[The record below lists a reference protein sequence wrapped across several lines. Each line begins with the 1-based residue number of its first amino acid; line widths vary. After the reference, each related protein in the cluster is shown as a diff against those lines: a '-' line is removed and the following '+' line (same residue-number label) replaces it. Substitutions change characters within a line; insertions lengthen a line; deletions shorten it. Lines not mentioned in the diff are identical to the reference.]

1 MARDYVKKGKPVPRK
16 NTRQQQP
23 APKKTKNIVLLLLV
37 VILIGAFI
45 SFLISIQ
52 GKAPE
57 QKTIEPVNSSKESP
71 LPKMPEEKWEYVK
84 ELENK
89 TIEVD
94 VPKRD
99 DKPTRPYQMQC
110 GSFRV
115 EGQANT
121 MKAKI
126 AFAGLESMVK
136 KTNGSNG
143 VWYRVVLGPYPTKRE
158 AEADRH
164 KLQRAK
170 VNGCQIWFWT

>member
-1 MARDYVKKGKPVPRK
+1 MARDYVKKGKPAPRK
-16 NTRQQQP
+16 KAVQQP
-23 APKKTKNIVLLLLV
+23 APNRTKIIVLLLLV
-37 VILIGAFI
+37 VILTGSFI
-45 SFLISIQ
+45 SFLMSIE
-52 GKAPE
+52 GSAPD
-57 QKTIEPVNSSKESP
+57 KEPAKPVQSSNDDP

-110 GSFRV
+110 GSFRA

-126 AFAGLESMVK
+126 AFAGLEAIVK
-136 KTNGSNG
+136 KNSGSNG
-143 VWYRVVLGPYPTKRE
+143 VWYRVVLGPYPTKRQ

-164 KLQRAK
+164 KLQNAK
-170 VNGCQIWFWT
+170 VNGCQIW